1 MADFTEHE
9 WNRIREKLNLDQPA
23 FGLPK
28 RSSKSVVLASWNI
41 RKFGGLFDSRSRP
54 SRSDGAWQLIA
65 EFCERCD
72 FIAVQEVQDS
82 LESLRSLRD
91 RLGKNYA
98 LLVSDIAGGVPG
110 RSGMSACSTL

>member
-1 MADFTEHE
+1 MESNSRKAQFGPVGFRIAEAILEICRPRILEHSQV
-9 WNRIREKLNLDQPA
+9 WWAFRQP
-23 FGLPK
+23 K
-28 RSSKSVVLASWNI
+28 
-41 RKFGGLFDSRSRP
+41 P
-54 SRSDGAWQLIA
+54 SIKIDVAWQLIA

-98 LLVSDIAGGVPG
+98 LLVSDIGGGVPG